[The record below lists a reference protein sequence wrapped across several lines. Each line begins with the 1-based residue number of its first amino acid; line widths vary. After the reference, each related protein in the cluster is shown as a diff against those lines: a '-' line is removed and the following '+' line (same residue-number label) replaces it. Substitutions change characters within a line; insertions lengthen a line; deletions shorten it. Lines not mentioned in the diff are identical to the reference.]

1 MESDLYGQFLIWFET
16 YSKVVFEGSEA
27 LLEDSHC
34 FCPYGGRITISDSK
48 QIDYALAMTEL
59 FGDFAN
65 TVEQMKDSIENLSD
79 MAVKSLIGMFDG
91 AMTEYFAKEEAR
103 LLEAVNF
110 SKNNTMSAYMTMQ
123 TGNDPKEKLAE
134 LRRSRSVYEANNWN
148 DIKDINLKDVYAK
161 MQENPNKVELGPR
174 KISGLMA
181 LSNPLLAAGYYVE
194 TRVRNIRSVL
204 PDMTIRDFFRR
215 GVSKE
220 GITELSAGI
229 DSRNKKM
236 LPGLFGGD
244 VLQSSFTA
252 GYSYYD
258 PVESMKIVD
267 SLSDDG
273 KAAYMLRK
281 EANDGM
287 SAYRDIYGYYQMV
300 KALDM
305 SMKGKVKT
313 GSKVDILDEELEEL
327 ELYRRGKNI
336 GDFEELE
343 ELMTKRNVLKVI
355 DDAGMNFDGIKI
367 KISRDKGMLRR
378 QLLGWTPDNGKLV
391 YLYPNAFKNTE
402 TLVTTLG
409 HEKIHIL
416 QVRKYG
422 IPLGSEKLV
431 FFEDVAQRSEGL
443 WWARYKARNGVK

>member
-1 MESDLYGQFLIWFET
+1 
-16 YSKVVFEGSEA
+16 
-27 LLEDSHC
+27 
-34 FCPYGGRITISDSK
+34 
-48 QIDYALAMTEL
+48 
-59 FGDFAN
+59 
-65 TVEQMKDSIENLSD
+65 
-79 MAVKSLIGMFDG
+79 
-91 AMTEYFAKEEAR
+91 
-103 LLEAVNF
+103 
-110 SKNNTMSAYMTMQ
+110 
-123 TGNDPKEKLAE
+123 
-134 LRRSRSVYEANNWN
+134 
-148 DIKDINLKDVYAK
+148 
-161 MQENPNKVELGPR
+161 
-174 KISGLMA
+174 
-181 LSNPLLAAGYYVE
+181 
-194 TRVRNIRSVL
+194 
-204 PDMTIRDFFRR
+204 
-215 GVSKE
+215 
-220 GITELSAGI
+220 
-229 DSRNKKM
+229 
-236 LPGLFGGD
+236 
-244 VLQSSFTA
+244 
-252 GYSYYD
+252 
-258 PVESMKIVD
+258 
-267 SLSDDG
+267 
-273 KAAYMLRK
+273 
-281 EANDGM
+281 M

-378 QLLGWTPDNGKLV
+378 QLLEWTPDNGKLV